1 LKLRHQPPTPDA
13 ARSFLKEI
21 AMLKIRTVR
30 PLLAALVAS
39 TALCSA
45 WAGDLPPVKT
55 QGAVTYL
62 SGGIGKDEAKA
73 VEAAAPKWPAVLEF
87 VVKDKR
93 STDDAFLANVSV
105 QILDPSHRTVLAT
118 VSDGPFVLARLQPGR
133 YEVKATADGKTLTRA
148 LHVAATGS
156 TREVFV
162 WPGRSAHAA
171 G

>member
-1 LKLRHQPPTPDA
+1 
-13 ARSFLKEI
+13 
-21 AMLKIRTVR
+21 MLKIRFAR
-30 PLLAALVAS
+30 PVLAVLITS

-45 WAGDLPPVKT
+45 WAGNLPPVKT

-62 SGGIGKDEAKA
+62 SGGIGKDEARA

-87 VVKDKR
+87 VVKEKK
-93 STDDAFLANVSV
+93 STEDAFLANVSV
-105 QILDPSHRTVLAT
+105 RIMDPAHHTVLAT

-133 YEVKATADGKTLTRA
+133 YRVEATIDGRTLTRS
-148 LHVAATGS
+148 LQVAATGS

-162 WPGRSAHAA
+162 WPASAAHAA